1 MANMKAPLLESGD
14 DRDAAPR
21 KLNRI
26 DTVALK
32 MEAIDRA
39 ELEAPDE
46 PEGSW
51 INFRTLWGYTGPGW
65 LMSIACELPN
75 DRFTGRA
82 GAIAIGVSRRESP
95 RSHRVPTVEPTVFAD
110 LDPGNLES
118 DLQAGAYGGYQLIW
132 VASLHPFTSRARSR
146 SRCDGLMYSSNESSR
161 TGSVLGHSCRLT
173 APSAGSTLFVRAPS
187 ARPPLFRR
195 FLPHRSRRR
204 CSRSR
209 PNVQIRLGVVTGLNL
224 AEMCRLR
231 YAALACLQHS
241 AVDTQ
246 LSRTASMPKLRPC
259 VG

>member
-146 SRCDGLMYSSNESSR
+146 SRCDGLMYSSHDPAS
-161 TGSVLGHSCRLT
+161 GSVQVLFWATVVGLLLQVLAVRFSFEPRRPVR
-173 APSAGSTLFVRAPS
+173 PSFAAFFPIVQGVAALEAGP
-187 ARPPLFRR
+187 
-195 FLPHRSRRR
+195 
-204 CSRSR
+204 
-209 PNVQIRLGVVTGLNL
+209 
-224 AEMCRLR
+224 MCRF
-231 YAALACLQHS
+231 
-241 AVDTQ
+241 
-246 LSRTASMPKLRPC
+246 
-259 VG
+259 GWGW